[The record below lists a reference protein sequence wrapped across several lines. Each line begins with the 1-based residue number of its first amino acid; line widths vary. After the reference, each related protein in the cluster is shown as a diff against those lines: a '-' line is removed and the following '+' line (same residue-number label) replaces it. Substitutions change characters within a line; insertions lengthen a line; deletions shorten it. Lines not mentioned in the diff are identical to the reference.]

1 MVGVGVHV
9 EQALA
14 GGVAQ
19 CVDDGL
25 VAALAH
31 VDDAFEHAP
40 SWTTGD
46 QASYPCPDVG
56 GTVDVMGGTEWLIVA
71 VVVLVLFGGSQLPK
85 LARSLGEA
93 QKEFKKGIEPEGKN
107 GTGKPDPSKTDES

>member
-1 MVGVGVHV
+1 
-9 EQALA
+9 
-14 GGVAQ
+14 
-19 CVDDGL
+19 
-25 VAALAH
+25 
-31 VDDAFEHAP
+31 
-40 SWTTGD
+40 
-46 QASYPCPDVG
+46 
-56 GTVDVMGGTEWLIVA
+56 MGGTEWLIVA